1 MKRKERDEISI
12 ENVFQ
17 QNKTKWPY
25 LKNFNFLK
33 VLKRILGLSLQQSIS
48 PQSTAYQ
55 GLMKTVMLLIDHEDI
70 FEIAEILEI
79 ATENNETED
88 IEFVLNLF

>member
-48 PQSTAYQ
+48 QSTANQ

>member
-1 MKRKERDEISI
+1 MKYPLKMSF
-12 ENVFQ
+12 NKT
-17 QNKTKWPY
+17 KTKWPY

-48 PQSTAYQ
+48 QSTANQ

-88 IEFVLNLF
+88 IELVLNLF